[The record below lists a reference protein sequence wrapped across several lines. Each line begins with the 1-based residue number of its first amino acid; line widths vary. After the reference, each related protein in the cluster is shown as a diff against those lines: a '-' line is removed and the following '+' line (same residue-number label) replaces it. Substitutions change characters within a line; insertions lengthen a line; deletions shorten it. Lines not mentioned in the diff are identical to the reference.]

1 MIDWTNDKIAE
12 LIALLRAAS
21 VLLAIAIV
29 ALSYL
34 KTRSLVTLLV
44 AALTA
49 GFFLWTINNTDWW
62 QARVEDEEG
71 APAPVV
77 VGPPPLSSGLVDQP
91 GGLVIG
97 FEGWRG

>member
-12 LIALLRAAS
+12 LIALLRGAS
-21 VLLAIAIV
+21 VLLAIAMV
-29 ALSYL
+29 AYSYL

-62 QARVEDEEG
+62 QARIEEES

-77 VGPPPLSSGLVDQP
+77 GAPPLDSRIPDPP
-91 GGLVIG
+91 GVVIG
-97 FEGWRG
+97 FGGWRV

>member
-12 LIALLRAAS
+12 LITLLRGAS
-21 VLLAIAIV
+21 VLLAIAMV
-29 ALSYL
+29 AYSYA

-62 QARVEDEEG
+62 QQKVEEESAPTPIYG
-71 APAPVV
+71 AA
-77 VGPPPLSSGLVDQP
+77 PLSSSSEDP
-91 GGLVIG
+91 AGLVIG
-97 FEGWRG
+97 LGTWRV